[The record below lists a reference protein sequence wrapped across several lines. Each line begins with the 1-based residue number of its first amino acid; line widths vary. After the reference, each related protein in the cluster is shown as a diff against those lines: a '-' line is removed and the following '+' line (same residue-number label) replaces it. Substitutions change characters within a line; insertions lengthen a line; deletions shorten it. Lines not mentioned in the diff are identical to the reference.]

1 VEGVRVEER
10 ASGVRDGAAEDRLQH
25 CIVSTRTDPKK
36 LKGPQIEKLQKIAL
50 DGRRRLVD
58 RRWAASQLLDQGI
71 EVNVRAGAKE
81 KRGMHLSQING
92 IGLCRID

>member
-1 VEGVRVEER
+1 M
-10 ASGVRDGAAEDRLQH
+10 RDGAAEDRLQH
-25 CIVSTRTDPKK
+25 RIVKPRSDPKK
-36 LKGPQIEKLQKIAL
+36 LKKAQIEKLQKIAL